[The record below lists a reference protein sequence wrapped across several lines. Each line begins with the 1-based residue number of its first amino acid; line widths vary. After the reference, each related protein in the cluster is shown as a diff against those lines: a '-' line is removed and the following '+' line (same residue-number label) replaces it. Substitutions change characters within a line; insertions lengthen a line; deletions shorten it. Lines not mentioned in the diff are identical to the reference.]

1 MKAEQINQD
10 ASNVNI
16 RKVYNPTKLDI
27 DPHETVS
34 RYVYEWNMAELH
46 ALLINKSS
54 DTLVVSFHGAV
65 DRTSTRL
72 PRFERLKSLKER
84 DHSSMFIADPT
95 LFLDKN
101 LSLSWYVGW
110 QQVDVQRLIAKW
122 IVKVVEQ
129 LNIRNLILCGS
140 SGGGFTALQVASFI
154 PNCVALAFN
163 AQTDISKYLVDGES
177 PAARKN
183 FIRVSRPD
191 LWEEMNAEE
200 RQLGEIDWE
209 TGFDSRYAPVER
221 YKQRVENYV
230 YIVQNEEEFHFHDHY
245 LPFVKVLQTYQRK
258 GTYRTAI
265 TREGTRHNPP
275 LMTNFIEH
283 LDKSIAWASKLPPA
297 ARSTSRIPGRNSW
310 FDLMSERIAGNDRS
324 YDTQLENKIHFD
336 RFCRENSIPTPELLA
351 VLSDLND
358 LNKLPKNDQI
368 VLKPVESS
376 SSRGVLVLKR
386 HPKGFLNLANNEIY
400 SAKNLIDF
408 YKDLFEKYPQENN
421 QLMVQVKIHDRG
433 KYTIP
438 RDFKLYV
445 FNGEVEII
453 QCIDR
458 NETPNAVSWCDANF
472 VPLSKD
478 QVDVNSTLA
487 RRTTFASPTG
497 LADMKIL
504 ASKVA
509 TLIGT
514 EFLRVDFYM
523 SGLGPIC
530 GEVTFTPGGPYF
542 EQIETF
548 TAGFQME
555 LGLNWSQNN
564 RSNGA

>member
-10 ASNVNI
+10 ASNVDI
-16 RKVYNPTKLDI
+16 RKVYNPSQLDI

-34 RYVYEWNMAELH
+34 RYVYEWNIAELH

-65 DRTSTRL
+65 DRNSTRL

-95 LFLDKN
+95 LYLDKG
-101 LSLSWYVGW
+101 LSLSWYAGW

-122 IVKVVEQ
+122 IVNVVEQ
-129 LNIRNLILCGS
+129 LNIRNLILSGS

-154 PNCVALAFN
+154 PNSVALAFN
-163 AQTDISKYLVDGES
+163 AQTDISAYLVDGES

-191 LWEEMNAEE
+191 LWAEMNAEE
-200 RQLGEIDWE
+200 RKLGVVDWKG
-209 TGFDSRYAPVER
+209 GFDSRYAPVER
-221 YKQRVENYV
+221 YKAPVENYV
-230 YIVQNEEEFHFHDHY
+230 YLVQNEEEFHFQDHY
-245 LPFVKVLQTYQRK
+245 LPFMETLRTYQEI
-258 GTYRTAI
+258 GTFRTAI
-265 TREGTRHNPP
+265 TREGPRHNPP
-275 LMTNFIEH
+275 LMANFTEH
-283 LDKSIAWASKLPPA
+283 LDKSIEWARKLPPA
-297 ARSTSRIPGRNSW
+297 ARSTSWIQGKNSW
-310 FDLMSERIAGNDRS
+310 FDLMSERIVGNDRS
-324 YDTQLENKIHFD
+324 YDTQLENKIHFNN
-336 RFCRENSIPTPELLA
+336 FCRENSIPTPELLA
-351 VLSDLND
+351 VFSDLDD
-358 LNKLPKNDQI
+358 LNNLPKNDQI
-368 VLKPVESS
+368 VLKPSESS
-376 SSRGVLVLKR
+376 SSRGVLLLKR
-386 HPKGFLNLANNEIY
+386 HKEGFLNVANNEIY
-400 SAKNLIDF
+400 TVKKIKDF
-408 YKDLFEKYPQENN
+408 YARVFEKYPQEKR

-445 FNGEVEII
+445 FNGKVEMI

-458 NETPNAVSWCDANF
+458 NESPNAVSWCDANF
-472 VPLSKD
+472 VPLSSD
-478 QVDVNSTLA
+478 LVEINRNLA

-497 LADMKIL
+497 LAEMKIL

-523 SGLGPIC
+523 SGSGPVC

-548 TAGFQME
+548 AAELQIDLGRKWSYSNRLAGV
-555 LGLNWSQNN
+555 
-564 RSNGA
+564 